1 MKERILETR
10 LKEEEKRNKVSWN
23 KLNQEKINK
32 KDKKYLEELYDFKDE
47 EKINKSYN
55 NNNLN
60 NQDKRMKRNF
70 SSLGLVNND
79 NHNQLP
85 MINIKRS
92 NDL

>member
-32 KDKKYLEELYDFKDE
+32 
-47 EKINKSYN
+47 SYN

-70 SSLGLVNND
+70 SALGLVDND
-79 NHNQLP
+79 SHNQLP
-85 MINIKRS
+85 LINIKRPS
-92 NDL
+92 DL

>member
-70 SSLGLVNND
+70 STLGLVNND

-85 MINIKRS
+85 KINIKRS

>member
-1 MKERILETR
+1 MKERIVETR

-70 SSLGLVNND
+70 SALGLVDND
-79 NHNQLP
+79 SHNQLP
-85 MINIKRS
+85 LINIKRPS
-92 NDL
+92 DL